1 VLLAAAISAL
11 IIVPQTAELGEIGAA
26 LRQTSW
32 PWVAAALGRALPAS
46 WNAQYG
52 ASATRRR
59 ALAAM
64 CRSRGSGDRSPQ
76 CPGRLESA
84 EPADPRAEVLDCRA
98 ARDVNAT

>member
-32 PWVAAALGRALPAS
+32 PWVAAALERALPAS

-52 ASATRRR
+52 ASATR
-59 ALAAM
+59 
-64 CRSRGSGDRSPQ
+64 
-76 CPGRLESA
+76 
-84 EPADPRAEVLDCRA
+84 
-98 ARDVNAT
+98 